1 MYRQR
6 WLTERLTQASRV
18 SRVLVLT
25 GARQTGKS
33 TLLANEPMFSGYR
46 QVTLDDMA
54 TLTQAEE
61 APETLVNMA
70 PDMVIDE
77 AQRAPKLMIA
87 IKKTVDDN
95 PERRFVLSGSANLLL
110 MKRVSETLA
119 GRATY
124 HVLYPPTRS
133 EWQGNGAPQWL
144 LSMFDGRVPEEATT
158 PMQTDLSSVLFTGF
172 MPGIQGSSA
181 SDAAFFWEGYVRTY
195 LERDLR
201 ELSEV
206 ASVVDFRRVM
216 QLAAMRTG
224 SLVSQSD
231 IAKDSGVSQPTVW
244 RYLNLLEVSHL
255 YARLPSAPVTSLGA
269 VTKTPKGYV
278 VDSGLAAALSG
289 YLSPGS
295 LDETFMGHLLESA
308 VFMALQVVSEL
319 WMAQLSFVRTREAPY
334 REIDFIMER
343 DRRRLAIEVKLSHR
357 VSYTDARSIVW
368 MMNEDSQ
375 CVGGVV
381 IYGGT
386 DIRLLADHIIAVPW
400 SML

>member
-1 MYRQR
+1 
-6 WLTERLTQASRV
+6 
-18 SRVLVLT
+18 
-25 GARQTGKS
+25 
-33 TLLANEPMFSGYR
+33 
-46 QVTLDDMA
+46 
-54 TLTQAEE
+54 
-61 APETLVNMA
+61 
-70 PDMVIDE
+70 
-77 AQRAPKLMIA
+77 PKLMIA
-87 IKKTVDDN
+87 VKKAVDDN

-124 HVLYPPTRS
+124 HVLYPPTWS
-133 EWQGNGAPQWL
+133 EWQGNGVPQWL
-144 LSMFDGRVPEEATT
+144 LAMFEGRVPDEARTSMKT
-158 PMQTDLSSVLFTGF
+158 ELSSVLFAGF
-172 MPGIQGSSA
+172 MPGIREGSA
-181 SDAAFFWEGYVRTY
+181 SDAVFFWEGYVRTY

-206 ASVVDFRRVM
+206 TSVVDFRRVM

-244 RYLNLLEVSHL
+244 RYLNLLEISHL
-255 YARLPSAPVTSLGA
+255 YARLPPAPVTSLGA

-278 VDSGLAAALSG
+278 VDSGLATALGG

-308 VFMALQVVSEL
+308 VFMALQVVAEL
-319 WMAQLSFVRTREAPY
+319 WMAQLSFVRMREAPY

-343 DRRRLAIEVKLSHR
+343 DRRRLAIEVKLSQH
-357 VSYTDARSIVW
+357 VSYADARSIVW
-368 MMNEDSQ
+368 MMGEDSQ

-381 IYGGT
+381 VYDGT
-386 DIRLLADHIIAVPW
+386 DIQLLADHVIAVPW

>member
-77 AQRAPKLMIA
+77 AQRAPRLMIA
-87 IKKTVDDN
+87 IKKAVDGN

-124 HVLYPPTRS
+124 HVLYPPTWS
-133 EWQGNGAPQWL
+133 EWQGNGVPQWL
-144 LSMFDGRVPEEATT
+144 LSMFEGRVPEESTA
-158 PMQTDLSSVLFTGF
+158 PMQTDLSSILFTGF
-172 MPGIQGSSA
+172 MPGIQGGTT
-181 SDAAFFWEGYVRTY
+181 SDATFFWEGYVRTY

-206 ASVVDFRRVM
+206 TSVVDFRRVM

-244 RYLNLLEVSHL
+244 RYLNQLEVSHL

-269 VTKTPKGYV
+269 ITKTPKGYV
-278 VDSGLAAALSG
+278 VDSGLAAALGG

-319 WMAQLSFVRTREAPY
+319 WMAQLSFVRMREAPY

-343 DRRRLAIEVKLSHR
+343 DRRRLAIEVKLGHS
-357 VSYTDARSIVW
+357 VSYTDARSLVW
-368 MMNEDSQ
+368 MMSEDSQ

-386 DIRLLADHIIAVPW
+386 DVRLLADHVIAVPW

>member
-1 MYRQR
+1 
-6 WLTERLTQASRV
+6 
-18 SRVLVLT
+18 VLT

-33 TLLANEPMFSGYR
+33 TLLANESMFSGYR

-70 PDMVIDE
+70 PNMIIDE

-87 IKKTVDDN
+87 VKKAVDDD

-124 HVLYPPTRS
+124 HVLYPPTWS
-133 EWQGNGAPQWL
+133 EWQGNGVPRWL
-144 LSMFDGRVPEEATT
+144 LAMFDGRVPIEESAV
-158 PMQTDLSSVLFTGF
+158 PAQTDLASTLYSGF
-172 MPGIQGSSA
+172 MPGIQGGSA
-181 SDAAFFWEGYVRTY
+181 PDAAFFWEGYVRTY

-206 ASVVDFRRVM
+206 SSVVDFRRVM
-216 QLAAMRTG
+216 RLAAMRTG

-231 IAKDSGVSQPTVW
+231 IAKDSGVSQSTVW

-255 YARLPSAPVTSLGA
+255 YSRLPSAPSTSLGA

-278 VDSGLAAALSG
+278 VDSGLAAALGG

-308 VFMALQVVSEL
+308 VFMALQAVSEL

-334 REIDFIMER
+334 REIDFVMER
-343 DRRRLAIEVKLSHR
+343 DRKRLAIEVKLSHS
-357 VSYTDARSIVW
+357 VSYTDARSIAW
-368 MMNEDSQ
+368 MMSEDSQ

-381 IYGGT
+381 VYGGT
-386 DIRLLADHIIAVPW
+386 DVQLLAAHIVAVPW

>member
-33 TLLANEPMFSGYR
+33 TLLANESMFSGYR

-54 TLTQAEE
+54 SLTQAEE

-77 AQRAPKLMIA
+77 AQRAPQLLIA
-87 IKKTVDDN
+87 IKKAVDDN

-124 HVLYPPTRS
+124 HVLYPPTWS
-133 EWQGNGAPQWL
+133 EWQGNGMPQWL
-144 LSMFDGRVPEEATT
+144 LAMFEGRVPEEATT
-158 PMQTDLSSVLFTGF
+158 SMQTELSSILFTGF
-172 MPGIQGSSA
+172 MPGIQGGSA
-181 SDAAFFWEGYVRTY
+181 SDAAFFWEGYVRRY

-206 ASVVDFRRVM
+206 TSVVDFRHVM

-231 IAKDSGVSQPTVW
+231 IAKESGVSQPTVW

-278 VDSGLAAALSG
+278 VDSGLAAALGG

-343 DRRRLAIEVKLSHR
+343 DRRRLAIEVKLSHS
-357 VSYTDARSIVW
+357 VSYADARSIVW
-368 MMNEDSQ
+368 MMSEDSQ

>member
-124 HVLYPPTRS
+124 HVLYPPTWS
-133 EWQGNGAPQWL
+133 EWQGNGVPQWL

-172 MPGIQGSSA
+172 MPGIQGGSA

>member
-6 WLTERLTQASRV
+6 WLTERLSEASRV

-33 TLLANEPMFSGYR
+33 TLLANEPMFSRYR
-46 QVTLDDMA
+46 HVTLDDMGI
-54 TLTQAEE
+54 LTQAEE

-70 PDMVIDE
+70 PNMVIDE
-77 AQRAPKLMIA
+77 AQKVPRLMVA
-87 IKKTVDDN
+87 IKKAVDDN
-95 PERRFVLSGSANLLL
+95 AERRFVLSGSANLLL
-110 MKRVSETLA
+110 MKRVSESLA

-124 HVLYPPTRS
+124 HVLYPPTWS
-133 EWQGNGAPQWL
+133 EWQGNAVPQWL
-144 LSMFDGRVPEEATT
+144 LAMFEGRLPPEGSA
-158 PMQTDLSSVLFTGF
+158 PAQTDLASTLFAGF
-172 MPGIQGSSA
+172 MPDVQGNSPP
-181 SDAAFFWEGYVRTY
+181 DVRYFWEGYVRTY

-201 ELSEV
+201 DLSEV

-231 IAKDSGVSQPTVW
+231 IAKESAVSQSTVW

-255 YARLPSAPVTSLGA
+255 YARLPSGPVTTLQAPESLN
-269 VTKTPKGYV
+269 
-278 VDSGLAAALSG
+278 
-289 YLSPGS
+289 
-295 LDETFMGHLLESA
+295 ETFMGHLLESA

-319 WMAQLSFVRTREAPY
+319 WMAHLSFVRTREAPQ

-343 DRRRLAIEVKLSHR
+343 DRKRLAIEVKLGRS

-368 MMNEDSQ
+368 LMKEDSQ

-381 IYGGT
+381 IYTGK
-386 DIRLLADHIIAVPW
+386 DVRLLADHIVAVPW
-400 SML
+400 TML

>member
-1 MYRQR
+1 
-6 WLTERLTQASRV
+6 
-18 SRVLVLT
+18 
-25 GARQTGKS
+25 
-33 TLLANEPMFSGYR
+33 MFSGYR
-46 QVTLDDMA
+46 QVTLDQMA

-70 PDMVIDE
+70 PNMLIDE
-77 AQRAPKLMIA
+77 AQRAPQLMIA
-87 IKKTVDDN
+87 VKKAVDDD

-124 HVLYPPTRS
+124 HVLYPPTWS
-133 EWQGNGAPQWL
+133 EWQGNGVPQWL
-144 LSMFDGRVPEEATT
+144 LAMFDGRVPIESSASV
-158 PMQTDLSSVLFTGF
+158 QTDLASTLYSGF
-172 MPGIQGSSA
+172 MPGVQGGSA
-181 SDAAFFWEGYVRTY
+181 SDAAYFWEGFVRTY

-201 ELSEV
+201 DLSEV

-231 IAKDSGVSQPTVW
+231 IAKDSGVSQSTVW

-255 YARLPSAPVTSLGA
+255 YSRLPSAPVTTLGA

-278 VDSGLAAALSG
+278 VDSGLAAALGG

-295 LDETFMGHLLESA
+295 LGETFMGHLLESA

-319 WMAQLSFVRTREAPY
+319 WMAQLSFVRTREAPF

-343 DRRRLAIEVKLSHR
+343 DRKRLAIEVKLSHS

-368 MMNEDSQ
+368 MMSEDSQ

-381 IYGGT
+381 VYGGA
-386 DIRLLADHIIAVPW
+386 DVRLLADHVIAVPW
-400 SML
+400 TML

>member
-1 MYRQR
+1 
-6 WLTERLTQASRV
+6 
-18 SRVLVLT
+18 
-25 GARQTGKS
+25 
-33 TLLANEPMFSGYR
+33 MFSGYR

-54 TLTQAEE
+54 SLTQAEE

-77 AQRAPKLMIA
+77 AQRAPQLLIA
-87 IKKTVDDN
+87 IKKAVDDN

-124 HVLYPPTRS
+124 HVLYPPTWS
-133 EWQGNGAPQWL
+133 EWQGNGMPQWL
-144 LSMFDGRVPEEATT
+144 LAMFEGRVPEEATT
-158 PMQTDLSSVLFTGF
+158 SMQTELSSILFTGF
-172 MPGIQGSSA
+172 MPGIQGGSA

-206 ASVVDFRRVM
+206 TSVVDFRRVM

-231 IAKDSGVSQPTVW
+231 IAKESGVSQPTVW

-278 VDSGLAAALSG
+278 VDSGLAAALGG

-343 DRRRLAIEVKLSHR
+343 DRRRLAIEVKLSHS
-357 VSYTDARSIVW
+357 VSYADARSIVW
-368 MMNEDSQ
+368 MISEDSQ

>member
-46 QVTLDDMA
+46 QVTLDDMS

-87 IKKTVDDN
+87 IKKAVDDN

-124 HVLYPPTRS
+124 HVLYPPTWS
-133 EWQGNGAPQWL
+133 EWQGNGVPQWL
-144 LSMFDGRVPEEATT
+144 LSMFDRRVPEETT
-158 PMQTDLSSVLFTGF
+158 TSMQTDLSSILFTGF
-172 MPGIQGSSA
+172 MPGIQGGST

-206 ASVVDFRRVM
+206 TSVVDFRRVM

-278 VDSGLAAALSG
+278 VDSGLAAALGG

-343 DRRRLAIEVKLSHR
+343 DRRRLAIEVKLSHS
-357 VSYTDARSIVW
+357 VSYTDARSLVW
-368 MMNEDSQ
+368 MMSEDSQ

-386 DIRLLADHIIAVPW
+386 DVRLLADHIIAVPW

>member
-6 WLTERLTQASRV
+6 WLTERLAQASGV

-33 TLLANEPMFSGYR
+33 TLLANESMFSGYR

-70 PDMVIDE
+70 PNMVIDE

-87 IKKTVDDN
+87 IKKAVDDN

-124 HVLYPPTRS
+124 HVLYPPTWS
-133 EWQGNGAPQWL
+133 EWQGNGMPQWL
-144 LSMFDGRVPEEATT
+144 LAMFEGRVPEEATT
-158 PMQTDLSSVLFTGF
+158 SMQTELSSILFTGF
-172 MPGIQGSSA
+172 MPGIQGGSA

-206 ASVVDFRRVM
+206 ASMVDFRRVM

-231 IAKDSGVSQPTVW
+231 IAKESGVSQPTVW

-255 YARLPSAPVTSLGA
+255 YARLPSAPVTSLAA

-278 VDSGLAAALSG
+278 VDSGLAVALGG

-308 VFMALQVVSEL
+308 IFMALQVVSEL

-343 DRRRLAIEVKLSHR
+343 DRKRLAIEVKLSHS

-368 MMNEDSQ
+368 MMSEDSQ

-381 IYGGT
+381 VYGGT
-386 DIRLLADHIIAVPW
+386 DVRLLAANIVAVPW

>member
-1 MYRQR
+1 
-6 WLTERLTQASRV
+6 
-18 SRVLVLT
+18 VLT

-33 TLLANEPMFSGYR
+33 TLLANELMFSGYR
-46 QVTLDDMA
+46 YVTLDDMA

-77 AQRAPKLMIA
+77 AQRAPRLMIA
-87 IKKTVDDN
+87 IKKAVDNN

-124 HVLYPPTRS
+124 HVLYPPTWS
-133 EWQGNGAPQWL
+133 EWQGNGVPQWL
-144 LSMFDGRVPEEATT
+144 LAMFEGRVPGEGTAPVQAELA
-158 PMQTDLSSVLFTGF
+158 PILFTGF
-172 MPGIQGSSA
+172 MPGIQGGSP
-181 SDAAFFWEGYVRTY
+181 SDAGLFWEGYVRTY

-216 QLAAMRTG
+216 QLVAMRTG

-231 IAKDSGVSQPTVW
+231 IAKDSRVSQPTVW

-255 YARLPSAPVTSLGA
+255 YARLPSAPATSLKA

-278 VDSGLAAALSG
+278 VDSGLAAALAG
-289 YLSPGS
+289 YRSPGS

-319 WMAQLSFVRTREAPY
+319 WMAELSFVRMSEAPH

-343 DRRRLAIEVKLSHR
+343 DRRRLAIEVKLSHS

-368 MMNEDSQ
+368 MMREDSQ

-381 IYGGT
+381 IYAGT
-386 DIRLLADHIIAVPW
+386 DVRLLADHIIAVPW
-400 SML
+400 AML

>member
-6 WLTERLTQASRV
+6 WLTERLAQASGV

-33 TLLANEPMFSGYR
+33 TLLANESMFSGYR

-70 PDMVIDE
+70 PNMVIDE

-87 IKKTVDDN
+87 IKKAVDDN

-124 HVLYPPTRS
+124 HVLYPPTWS
-133 EWQGNGAPQWL
+133 EWQGNGMPQWL
-144 LSMFDGRVPEEATT
+144 LAMFEGRVPEEATT
-158 PMQTDLSSVLFTGF
+158 SMQTELSSILFAGF
-172 MPGIQGSSA
+172 MPSIQGGSA
-181 SDAAFFWEGYVRTY
+181 SDAAFFWEGYVHTY

-231 IAKDSGVSQPTVW
+231 IAKESGVSQPTVW

-255 YARLPSAPVTSLGA
+255 YARLPSAPVTSLAA

-278 VDSGLAAALSG
+278 VDSGLAVALGG

-308 VFMALQVVSEL
+308 IFMALQVVSEL
-319 WMAQLSFVRTREAPY
+319 WMARLSFVRTREAPY
-334 REIDFIMER
+334 HEIDFIMER
-343 DRRRLAIEVKLSHR
+343 DRKRLAIEVKLSHS

-368 MMNEDSQ
+368 MMSEDSQ

-381 IYGGT
+381 VYGGT
-386 DIRLLADHIIAVPW
+386 DVRLLAAHIVAVPW

>member
-6 WLTERLTQASRV
+6 WLTERLAQAGRV

-33 TLLANEPMFSGYR
+33 TLLANEPMFSGYHH
-46 QVTLDDMA
+46 VTLDDMA

-61 APETLVNMA
+61 EPELLVNMA
-70 PDMVIDE
+70 PNMVIDE

-87 IKKTVDDN
+87 VKKAVDDH

-110 MKRVSETLA
+110 MKHVSESLA

-124 HVLYPPTRS
+124 HVLYPPTCS
-133 EWQGNGAPQWL
+133 EWRGDAAPRWLLDMFSGRLPEAGTESAPQDLPSTL
-144 LSMFDGRVPEEATT
+144 L
-158 PMQTDLSSVLFTGF
+158 TGF
-172 MPGIQGSSA
+172 MPAIQGASP
-181 SDAAFFWEGYVRTY
+181 SDAAYFWEGYVRTY

-201 ELSEV
+201 ELSQV

-216 QLAAMRTG
+216 QLAAMRTA

-244 RYLNLLEVSHL
+244 RYLNLLEMSHL
-255 YARLPSAPVTSLGA
+255 YGRLLPAPVTSLKA

-278 VDSGLAAALSG
+278 ADTGLAAALAG
-289 YLSPGS
+289 YQTTAS
-295 LDETFMGHLLESA
+295 LDETFTGHLLESA
-308 VFMALQVVSEL
+308 VFMALQAISEL
-319 WMAQLSFVRTREAPY
+319 WMAHLSFFRSGDPPHREV
-334 REIDFIMER
+334 DFVVER
-343 DRRRLAIEVKLSHR
+343 DRKRLAVEVKMSHN
-357 VSYTDARSIVW
+357 VSYADARTIAW
-368 MMNEDSQ
+368 LMHEDTQ

-381 IYGGT
+381 IYAGE
-386 DIRLLADHIIAVPW
+386 DVRVLAQHIIAVPW
-400 SML
+400 TML

>member
-33 TLLANEPMFSGYR
+33 TLLANESMFSGYR

-54 TLTQAEE
+54 SLTQAEE

-77 AQRAPKLMIA
+77 AQRAPQLLIA
-87 IKKTVDDN
+87 IKKAVDDN

-124 HVLYPPTRS
+124 HVLYPPTWS
-133 EWQGNGAPQWL
+133 EWQGNGMPQWL
-144 LSMFDGRVPEEATT
+144 LAMFEGRVPEEATT
-158 PMQTDLSSVLFTGF
+158 SMQTELSSILFTGF
-172 MPGIQGSSA
+172 MPGIQGGSA

-206 ASVVDFRRVM
+206 TSVVDFRRVM

-231 IAKDSGVSQPTVW
+231 IAKESGVSQPTVW

-278 VDSGLAAALSG
+278 VDSGLAAALGG

-343 DRRRLAIEVKLSHR
+343 DRRRLAIEVKLSHS
-357 VSYTDARSIVW
+357 VSYADARSIVW
-368 MMNEDSQ
+368 MISEDSQ

>member
-6 WLTERLTQASRV
+6 WLTERLSEASRV

-33 TLLANEPMFSGYR
+33 TLLANEPMFSRYR
-46 QVTLDDMA
+46 HVTLDDMGI
-54 TLTQAEE
+54 LTQAEE

-70 PDMVIDE
+70 PNMVIDE
-77 AQRAPKLMIA
+77 AQKVPRLMVA
-87 IKKTVDDN
+87 IKKAVDDN
-95 PERRFVLSGSANLLL
+95 AERRFVLSGSANLLL
-110 MKRVSETLA
+110 MKRVSESLA

-124 HVLYPPTRS
+124 HVLYPPTWS
-133 EWQGNGAPQWL
+133 EWQGNAVPQWL
-144 LSMFDGRVPEEATT
+144 LAMFEGRLPPEGSA
-158 PMQTDLSSVLFTGF
+158 PAQTDLASTLFAGF
-172 MPGIQGSSA
+172 MPDVQGNSPP
-181 SDAAFFWEGYVRTY
+181 DVRYFWEGYVRTY

-201 ELSEV
+201 DLSEV

-231 IAKDSGVSQPTVW
+231 IAKESAVSQSTVW

-255 YARLPSAPVTSLGA
+255 YARLPSGPVTTLQA
-269 VTKTPKGYV
+269 VTKAPKGYFA
-278 VDSGLAAALSG
+278 DTGLAAALAG
-289 YLSPGS
+289 YTSPES
-295 LDETFMGHLLESA
+295 LNETFMGHLLESA

-319 WMAQLSFVRTREAPY
+319 WMAHLSFVRTREAPQ

-343 DRRRLAIEVKLSHR
+343 DRKRLAIEVKLGRS

-368 MMNEDSQ
+368 LMKEDSQ

-381 IYGGT
+381 IYTGK
-386 DIRLLADHIIAVPW
+386 DVRLLADHIVAVPW
-400 SML
+400 TML

>member
-33 TLLANEPMFSGYR
+33 TLLANESMFSGYR

-77 AQRAPKLMIA
+77 AQRAPQLLIA
-87 IKKTVDDN
+87 IKKAVDDN

-124 HVLYPPTRS
+124 HVLYPPTWS
-133 EWQGNGAPQWL
+133 EWQGNGMPQWL
-144 LSMFDGRVPEEATT
+144 LAMFEGRVPEEATT
-158 PMQTDLSSVLFTGF
+158 SMQTELSSILFTGF
-172 MPGIQGSSA
+172 MPGIQGGSA
-181 SDAAFFWEGYVRTY
+181 SDAAFFWEGYVRRY

-206 ASVVDFRRVM
+206 TSVVDFRHVM

-231 IAKDSGVSQPTVW
+231 IAKESGVSQPTVW

-278 VDSGLAAALSG
+278 VDSGLAAALGG

-343 DRRRLAIEVKLSHR
+343 DRRRLAIEVKLSHS
-357 VSYTDARSIVW
+357 VSYADARSIVW
-368 MMNEDSQ
+368 MMSEDSQ